1 MNAEDRPLSVFGESA
16 NGFPKLPI
24 LSPAEIPPPGQ
35 RGETVRSQFEKYGGL
50 FYLGIAGL
58 AIMAGLVGWF
68 AFRFWILRD
77 VWTDVYVLHDPGHSE
92 LDRVRAAFRL
102 ASDPRVTDAQRMEIS
117 LRRDVPDLARYLLA
131 ESVSTDAIARDP
143 RSFALTVA
151 RSPEWPDWL
160 RLLFARRLAYGAAR
174 GYAIPR
180 EALAELAGHSDPMI
194 ELWADCALTLLPESD
209 PKAAGALEQAAVVPG
224 PTAELAAL
232 LRAASAAPPRERDPR
247 LNDASLWLRLH
258 HPQAAKIWDGWKVAD
273 GHIDRD
279 GAR

>member
-1 MNAEDRPLSVFGESA
+1 MDAEDRLLSVFGEST

-35 RGETVRSQFEKYGGL
+35 HGGSARSQFEKYGGL

-58 AIMAGLVGWF
+58 AILAVLVGWF
-68 AFRFWILRD
+68 AFRMWNLRD

-102 ASDPRVTDAQRMEIS
+102 AGDPRVNDAQRMEMS
-117 LRRDVPDLARYLLA
+117 LRRDVPDMARYLLA

-174 GYAIPR
+174 GYAVPR

-194 ELWADCALTLLPESD
+194 GLWADCALTLLPESA
-209 PKAAGALEQAAVVPG
+209 PKAAGALAQAAVVPG

-232 LRAASAAPPRERDPR
+232 LRAASAALPAEREAR
-247 LNDASLWLRLH
+247 LNDASAWLRLH
-258 HPQAAKIWDGWKVAD
+258 HPQAAKIWNGWSVAN

-279 GAR
+279 GSS